1 KFNVSAKGTFGN
13 SSEWIRSNRETSLQY
28 ASGGRNTLAWTF
40 DAAGG
45 RKLVWCCVC
54 SLTMVHI
61 SETNFRNQV

>member
-1 KFNVSAKGTFGN
+1 M
-13 SSEWIRSNRETSLQY
+13 QY

-45 RKLVWCCVC
+45 RKLVWCYVC
-54 SLTMVHI
+54 SLTMEQI